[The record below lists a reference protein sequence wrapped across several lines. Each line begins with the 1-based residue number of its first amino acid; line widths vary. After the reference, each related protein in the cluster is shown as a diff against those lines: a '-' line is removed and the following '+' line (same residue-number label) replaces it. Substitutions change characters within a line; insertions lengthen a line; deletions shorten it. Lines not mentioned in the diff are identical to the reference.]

1 MGIKEKLK
9 EGQTVFGTFV
19 KINSPAVIEILKWAG
34 FDFAIIDGEHSPF
47 SPADIENMIRAGMGT
62 SFDVIV
68 RVPSPREEHILH
80 ALDSGAAG
88 VQLPG
93 LTSFEEVKKA
103 VDVAKYFPDGSRGL
117 SFVHRAARY
126 GFSDKNNYMKAANE
140 ETLIAVHIENRDMVN
155 QIESVCDLPS
165 VDVVFVG
172 PVDLS
177 QSFGKPGN
185 TQDDSVKAA
194 IEKIIKT
201 CNLKH
206 KVAGIYVA
214 SADELSHYMKMGV
227 RYIVWSSDIG
237 MFVKSVKEATQL
249 LRGK

>member
-1 MGIKEKLK
+1 MRIKEKLK
-9 EGQTVFGTFV
+9 KCQTVFGTFV
-19 KINSPAVIEILKWAG
+19 KINSPAVIEILNWAG
-34 FDFAIIDGEHSPF
+34 FDFAVIDGEHSPF
-47 SPADIENMIRAGMGT
+47 SPVDIENIIRTGMAA

-68 RVPSPREEHILH
+68 RVSSPQEEHILH

-93 LTSFEEVKKA
+93 LTSIEEVKQA
-103 VDVAKYFPDGSRGL
+103 VDIAKYFPDGSRGL

-126 GFSDKNNYMKAANE
+126 GFADKKSYMKTANE
-140 ETLIAVHIENRDMVN
+140 ETLIAVHIENRNMVN
-155 QIESVCDLPS
+155 QVEKVCDLPS

-185 TQDDSVKAA
+185 TQDDAVRAA
-194 IEKIIKT
+194 IEKIVKT

-206 KVAGIYVA
+206 KAAGIYVA
-214 SADELSHYMKMGV
+214 SADELSYYRKMGF

-237 MFVKSVKEATQL
+237 MFVKSVKEAAQL
-249 LRGK
+249 LSGK